1 MKAIRFRTK
10 IVGAFAVGLIVV
22 AAACGGASSTSEPA
36 PTLTPSTD
44 TPEPTTAPTPSTATP
59 EPTPTLTPSTDTP
72 ESTPT
77 LTPSTGTPE
86 STTAPTPLENR
97 PPTAVFTFDPPSVAR
112 GDNFET
118 VVTYTAT
125 GSDPDGD
132 PLTYEWSFM
141 GGRPA
146 TASGSIATTTFPGVR
161 PYAST
166 LTVSD
171 GKGGTVTIT
180 KIVPLG

>member
-10 IVGAFAVGLIVV
+10 IIAAFAVGLVVIV
-22 AAACGGASSTSEPA
+22 AACGGGTSATPQPTPT
-36 PTLTPSTD
+36 PTL
-44 TPEPTTAPTPSTATP
+44 STATP
-59 EPTPTLTPSTDTP
+59 QPTPTSEPTPT
-72 ESTPT
+72 
-77 LTPSTGTPE
+77 
-86 STTAPTPLENR
+86 PTPLTNR
-97 PPTAVFTFDPPSVAR
+97 PPTADFTIDPPAVPR

-132 PLTYEWSFM
+132 PLTYEWRFT

-146 TASGSIATTTFPGVR
+146 TASGPIATTTFPGLR

-171 GKGGTVTIT
+171 GKGGTITIT
-180 KIVPLG
+180 KTVPLG